1 MVILRVNSKSL
12 TRGRLLSIVKG
23 KVGASRVSRLTHL
36 WKEEKS
42 LISLLTA
49 RKPGP
54 RHSVSFY
61 AFMSSFEWIKGGQKF
76 IKTYIVHCTVVTGW
90 YYCYYPVSGTR
101 PHYEWVGFFA
111 HHVGLK
117 SFQKQHFFLD
127 STWTRFLLKT
137 RNHNSKLVLFFVPW
151 EHTSNKLLTWQT
163 LIVGKRR

>member
-49 RKPGP
+49 RKPGLL
-54 RHSVSFY
+54 HNVSFF
-61 AFMSSFEWIKGGQKF
+61 ALMSSFEWIKGGQKF

-90 YYCYYPVSGTR
+90 WYCYYPVSGTR
-101 PHYEWVGFFA
+101 PHYEWVGFFCTSHWIEILSEA
-111 HHVGLK
+111 A
-117 SFQKQHFFLD
+117 FFSGFNLD
-127 STWTRFLLKT
+127 
-137 RNHNSKLVLFFVPW
+137 
-151 EHTSNKLLTWQT
+151 
-163 LIVGKRR
+163 